1 MIRGRRRILAGLA
14 GALAL
19 LWLYPDAEAAERRGV
34 SCGKEHNMRITDL
47 DMSPDPIER
56 GKRVKQWRVTLE
68 VDGTGEC
75 ETMIEVRE
83 KPDRELVARTTKAT
97 LKPGRNEI
105 RLDPEAKYAFR
116 EKEHCLEV
124 QVHIEKTRK
133 AIDEREGFCA
143 REIGDGR
150 YTMKERGD
158 RPIKRNP

>member
-1 MIRGRRRILAGLA
+1 LAV
-14 GALAL
+14 
-19 LWLYPDAEAAERRGV
+19 LWIYSNGEAAERRGV

-56 GKRVKQWRVTLE
+56 GKRVKMWRVTLE

-75 ETMIEVRE
+75 ETTIEVRE
-83 KPDRELVARTTKAT
+83 KPDRELVARASRAR

-105 RLDPEAKYAFR
+105 RLEPDAKYAFR
-116 EKEHCLEV
+116 KKEHCLEV
-124 QVHIEKTRK
+124 QVDIEKTRK
-133 AIDEREGFCA
+133 SIDEREGYCA
-143 REIGDGR
+143 RETEGGR